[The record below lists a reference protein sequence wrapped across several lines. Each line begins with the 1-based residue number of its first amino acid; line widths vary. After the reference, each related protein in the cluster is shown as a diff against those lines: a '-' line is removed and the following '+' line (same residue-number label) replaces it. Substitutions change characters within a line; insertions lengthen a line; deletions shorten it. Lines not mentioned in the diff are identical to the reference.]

1 MTQSTANK
9 KATEPVE
16 QVTDATSA
24 AFQQMMS
31 MNVAGLD
38 AWMKSTDSMLRATNS
53 MSQEIIDFADKRMKA
68 LWDTTQSMVKCNTLS
83 EAYELQTHHTR
94 SAVEE
99 YLAEANKMMSLT
111 AEATKNGWSPIQE
124 SVSSALHSEEK
135 PKEAK
140 AEQAQQ
146 GK

>member
-1 MTQSTANK
+1 MTQSNPSEKTK
-9 KATEPVE
+9 EPVE

-24 AFQQMMS
+24 AFHQLMS

-38 AWMKSTDSMLRATNS
+38 AWMKSTDSMLKATNS

-68 LWDTTQSMVKCNTLS
+68 VWDTTQSMVKCNTWS
-83 EAYELQTHHTR
+83 EAYELQSHHTR

-124 SVSSALHSEEK
+124 SVDAALNNDVK
-135 PKEAK
+135 PKAGKAAHAK
-140 AEQAQQ
+140 
-146 GK
+146 